1 MSDETDRS
9 ARAGEYVL
17 GLLEGRDAEAA
28 EMEMRTDPVFRRQV
42 EIFAA
47 RMNGL
52 DMTAAPEVPPADM
65 WQRISADIEGV
76 LQDTPATAVPPHS
89 SATTASSRNPMRPA
103 QWMAIAASLLV
114 GVATGYVGGWLT
126 ISEPAPVVVVV
137 LDTPENVPGA
147 VFEAFSD
154 NSVRIV
160 PLKDFV
166 VPEGKIMQVWTLY
179 DKSIGPVSLGTM
191 TSSDITKLGAKPFQA
206 PGAEQLYEITLEPFP
221 GSPTGKPTGPI
232 LVKGFAT
239 LPGQG

>member
-1 MSDETDRS
+1 
-9 ARAGEYVL
+9 
-17 GLLEGRDAEAA
+17 
-28 EMEMRTDPVFRRQV
+28 
-42 EIFAA
+42 
-47 RMNGL
+47 
-52 DMTAAPEVPPADM
+52 
-65 WQRISADIEGV
+65 
-76 LQDTPATAVPPHS
+76 
-89 SATTASSRNPMRPA
+89 MRPA

-114 GVATGYVGGWLT
+114 GVATGYLGGWLT

-179 DKSIGPVSLGTM
+179 DKSVGPVSLGTM

-206 PGAEQLYEITLEPFP
+206 PGPEQLYEITLEPFP